1 MLQSGFHKW
10 QHRRVQR
17 SGDQEPAHARMRKDS
32 SSVAKNQ
39 RSKDSSSRSNKGGG
53 VPVWV
58 ESAGG
63 WVGLTLSVRISASAY
78 GMQGTPHNEQAGSQ
92 NPLALHGFTKFGG
105 PEKGGIGGYK
115 PRCLKLIVCSS
126 PYRATR
132 N

>member
-1 MLQSGFHKW
+1 MLQSGFHGW

-32 SSVAKNQ
+32 
-39 RSKDSSSRSNKGGG
+39 DSEARTAAAARGGG
-53 VPVWV
+53 RRCGW
-58 ESAGG
+58 SQRGG
-63 WVGLTLSVRISASAY
+63 WVGLTLSVRISASTY

-92 NPLALHGFTKFGG
+92 KPLVLHGFTKLGG
-105 PEKGGIGGYK
+105 PEKGGFGGYK
-115 PRCLKLIVCSS
+115 PRRVKLIVCSS